1 MSEQLIKTKYLF
13 DKEYIGTSCDINN
26 ETKRI
31 ILDILK
37 HIDDNIILKKY

>member
-26 ETKRI
+26 ETKESF
-31 ILDILK
+31 
-37 HIDDNIILKKY
+37 